1 MTNDDLKQELD
12 TIHFA
17 LNDLKNLCSKKGIKA
32 VHLDGFVHLIEQ
44 KYSDLHENLVSTLNT
59 YCSGSMKPD
68 TDLGGNVATL
78 GEVFNGKTTSFV
90 FNRI

>member
-59 YCSGSMKPD
+59 YTLSDILHSEGKDAALKYADNMCSKKDM
-68 TDLGGNVATL
+68 A
-78 GEVFNGKTTSFV
+78 EA
-90 FNRI
+90 